1 MTESSLYMHASSLYP
16 SPPDELGELDDDGA
30 AADAAFEE
38 PRRWLL
44 HRDTTELLLWWEA
57 YEDRHSALMELER
70 GGDGGEQARQWLGR
84 HPEPTALHGLEANRK
99 LVELLELRRWY
110 VIQDAREAGAS
121 WTEIGAALGVTKQGA
136 HDWYRRAIAKR
147 AEIDQAHDTQRAE
160 QAL

>member
-1 MTESSLYMHASSLYP
+1 MDAPLYP
-16 SPPDELGELDDDGA
+16 YPPDELDEPDDDGA
-30 AADAAFEE
+30 ARDAAFEE

-57 YEDRHSALMELER
+57 YEDRHSALLELER
-70 GGDGGEQARQWLGR
+70 GHEQARQVLDR
-84 HPEPTALHGLEANRK
+84 APEPTALQGLEANRK

-121 WTEIGAALGVTKQGA
+121 WTQIGAALGVTKQGA
-136 HDWYRRAIAKR
+136 HDGYRRAIAKR
-147 AEIDQAHDTQRAE
+147 AEIDDRHDSARAE